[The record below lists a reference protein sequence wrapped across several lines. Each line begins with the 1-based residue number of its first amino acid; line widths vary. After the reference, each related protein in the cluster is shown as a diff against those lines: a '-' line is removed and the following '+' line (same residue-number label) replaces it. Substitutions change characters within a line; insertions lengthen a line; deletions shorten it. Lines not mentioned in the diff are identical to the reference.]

1 MGFNEGGFNGD
12 GYGGFKRI
20 SLKKKKDLNPKISEN
35 ISAAIDADIDFV
47 EVFYTTKSAS
57 ETVSAAIT
65 EVDVDFTEVFY
76 TTESASETVSAAV
89 TNLTV
94 SLTSV

>member
-20 SLKKKKDLNPKISEN
+20 SGKKKRDLNPKFSEN
-35 ISAAIDADIDFV
+35 VSASLVVDADLT
-47 EVFYTTKSAS
+47 EVFYTTK
-57 ETVSAAIT
+57 
-65 EVDVDFTEVFY
+65 
-76 TTESASETVSAAV
+76 SASETVSAAV

-94 SLTSV
+94 SLTSA

>member
-1 MGFNEGGFNGD
+1 MSQIFKKLYYALGGL
-12 GYGGFKRI
+12 GGALVVRN
-20 SLKKKKDLNPKISEN
+20 STRDLNPKFSEN
-35 ISAAIDADIDFV
+35 V
-47 EVFYTTKSAS
+47 SAS
-57 ETVSAAIT
+57 LV
-65 EVDVDFTEVFY
+65 VDAELTEVFY

>member
-20 SLKKKKDLNPKISEN
+20 SVKKKVDLNPKISEN
-35 ISAAIDADIDFV
+35 ISAAITEVDADLT
-47 EVFYTTKSAS
+47 EVFYTTKSVS
-57 ETVSAAIT
+57 ETVSA
-65 EVDVDFTEVFY
+65 
-76 TTESASETVSAAV
+76 SLAV
-89 TNLTV
+89 TV